1 MAEEDSLNRRNVI
14 SFQSGAVNSSSEVMM
29 MMMNPCASSTA
40 GMNLNTNMVFP
51 GNSSLIGN
59 SSLASAPGF
68 VQAAAN
74 SSSTSLSV
82 SIPGLKHDAGLA
94 VEWTVQEQY
103 KLEQGLL
110 NYADEPNIMKYIRI
124 ASTLQDKT
132 VRDVAMRCRWM
143 TRKRRKA
150 EEHYLGKKVNN
161 RKLNLL
167 MSNFYLDYPAC
178 MNAADVRDHHVGNLS
193 LVCSILCSAVPC
205 EYFYMFVK
213 QNVSGML
220 PISFEDEM
228 ESFSETLEFPP
239 FQNYLGVGIV
249 LGISGTTRHLLEQ
262 NALAFSQIRANL
274 STFKEQLQD
283 NIELFCRTR
292 SNVSAIL
299 NDMRC
304 TPGIM
309 SQMPPLPESINED
322 LTSSILPNASQ
333 SMMLS
338 SPTGIQLKQEPRAR
352 SENCSQIWKMG
363 SSKTIMDLFQPAAKR
378 FKLSSPHCCASD
390 NTPNSEPLLQVV
402 SRKLPLSSKSSG
414 SSSAT
419 TTSLTAEQQSRI
431 EFNRYV
437 AKSKRNLKVCSQKVS
452 KAKEEGSGYV
462 KLEELLAEETWLEV
476 LHGELQKPYA
486 KRLCEFVEKE
496 IKDSGVD
503 IFPPQHLIFNALN
516 ITPFDRVKAVII
528 GQDPYHGPGQAMG
541 LSFSVPEGVKIPS
554 SLANIFKEI
563 HQDVGCRLPSHG
575 NLEKWAVQGVLLLNT
590 VLTGEGRTQTC
601 KRKSSIRGDD
611 WQRHSVA
618 ADRLDDIWR
627 VVGIVSM
634 GLAILEHYER
644 LFHFLG
650 YWVGNVHFWRCYYS
664 TLSFEFPFQNLHN
677 FLLFVCSVRR
687 HQANSHAKK
696 GWEQF
701 TDAVIKAISDKK
713 EGVVFLLWGNS
724 AQEKSRLINVTK
736 HHILK
741 AAHPSGLSANRGF
754 FGCRHFS
761 RTNQILEQMGM
772 TPIDWQ
778 L

>member
-1 MAEEDSLNRRNVI
+1 MRWGVWPKRSRPGPCSMSKV
-14 SFQSGAVNSSSEVMM
+14 QSSPV
-29 MMMNPCASSTA
+29 
-40 GMNLNTNMVFP
+40 
-51 GNSSLIGN
+51 
-59 SSLASAPGF
+59 
-68 VQAAAN
+68 
-74 SSSTSLSV
+74 
-82 SIPGLKHDAGLA
+82 
-94 VEWTVQEQY
+94 
-103 KLEQGLL
+103 
-110 NYADEPNIMKYIRI
+110 
-124 ASTLQDKT
+124 
-132 VRDVAMRCRWM
+132 
-143 TRKRRKA
+143 
-150 EEHYLGKKVNN
+150 
-161 RKLNLL
+161 
-167 MSNFYLDYPAC
+167 
-178 MNAADVRDHHVGNLS
+178 
-193 LVCSILCSAVPC
+193 
-205 EYFYMFVK
+205 
-213 QNVSGML
+213 QNVKRAKRN
-220 PISFEDEM
+220 
-228 ESFSETLEFPP
+228 LEVDTKRKHTKPGDPP
-239 FQNYLGVGIV
+239 FFISVRVERLERVG
-249 LGISGTTRHLLEQ
+249 
-262 NALAFSQIRANL
+262 
-274 STFKEQLQD
+274 
-283 NIELFCRTR
+283 
-292 SNVSAIL
+292 
-299 NDMRC
+299 
-304 TPGIM
+304 
-309 SQMPPLPESINED
+309 
-322 LTSSILPNASQ
+322 
-333 SMMLS
+333 
-338 SPTGIQLKQEPRAR
+338 

-378 FKLSSPHCCASD
+378 FKLSSPHGCASD
-390 NTPNSEPLLQVV
+390 NTPNSKPLLQVV

-437 AKSKRNLKVCSQKVS
+437 AKSKRNLKACSQKVS
-452 KAKEEGSGYV
+452 EAKEEGSGYV

-516 ITPFDRVKAVII
+516 TTPFDRVKAVII

-554 SLANIFKEI
+554 SLANTFKEI

-590 VLTGEGRTQTC
+590 VLT
-601 KRKSSIRGDD
+601 
-611 WQRHSVA
+611 
-618 ADRLDDIWR
+618 
-627 VVGIVSM
+627 
-634 GLAILEHYER
+634 
-644 LFHFLG
+644 
-650 YWVGNVHFWRCYYS
+650 
-664 TLSFEFPFQNLHN
+664 
-677 FLLFVCSVRR
+677 VRR

>member
-1 MAEEDSLNRRNVI
+1 
-14 SFQSGAVNSSSEVMM
+14 
-29 MMMNPCASSTA
+29 
-40 GMNLNTNMVFP
+40 
-51 GNSSLIGN
+51 
-59 SSLASAPGF
+59 
-68 VQAAAN
+68 
-74 SSSTSLSV
+74 
-82 SIPGLKHDAGLA
+82 
-94 VEWTVQEQY
+94 
-103 KLEQGLL
+103 
-110 NYADEPNIMKYIRI
+110 
-124 ASTLQDKT
+124 
-132 VRDVAMRCRWM
+132 
-143 TRKRRKA
+143 
-150 EEHYLGKKVNN
+150 
-161 RKLNLL
+161 
-167 MSNFYLDYPAC
+167 
-178 MNAADVRDHHVGNLS
+178 
-193 LVCSILCSAVPC
+193 
-205 EYFYMFVK
+205 
-213 QNVSGML
+213 
-220 PISFEDEM
+220 
-228 ESFSETLEFPP
+228 
-239 FQNYLGVGIV
+239 
-249 LGISGTTRHLLEQ
+249 
-262 NALAFSQIRANL
+262 
-274 STFKEQLQD
+274 
-283 NIELFCRTR
+283 
-292 SNVSAIL
+292 
-299 NDMRC
+299 
-304 TPGIM
+304 
-309 SQMPPLPESINED
+309 
-322 LTSSILPNASQ
+322 
-333 SMMLS
+333 
-338 SPTGIQLKQEPRAR
+338 
-352 SENCSQIWKMG
+352 MG

-390 NTPNSEPLLQVV
+390 NTPNSKPLLQVV

-414 SSSAT
+414 SSSAI

-437 AKSKRNLKVCSQKVS
+437 AKSKRNLKACSQKVS

-516 ITPFDRVKAVII
+516 TTPFDRVKAVII

-590 VLTGEGRTQTC
+590 VLTGRTQTC

-627 VVGIVSM
+627 VVGIDSI

-644 LFHFLG
+644 LFHFL
-650 YWVGNVHFWRCYYS
+650 
-664 TLSFEFPFQNLHN
+664 
-677 FLLFVCSVRR
+677 VRR

-754 FGCRHFS
+754 FGCSDTMALDNFV
-761 RTNQILEQMGM
+761 
-772 TPIDWQ
+772 
-778 L
+778 